1 MNTELKNDPELL
13 TFVKYLI
20 TDNAIGGDFVEI
32 KEYLTNAGLNAISN
46 TYFKSRPAKIAYTSI
61 KLGRTAE
68 SIPPNHLIQ
77 ALGRGKDYFDLKKVR
92 VLYSSLSDSQ
102 REKIAAVI
110 DNVQN
115 SGFQVNLL
123 GDSDVKAVITNVYE
137 REKSPIPERQV
148 EPEPEPQQPP
158 VEEPESPTPTVEQG
172 DIKTGDILDQVANQ
186 GEQAAVSGIINT
198 IQTEVLRILPELVSQ
213 GLGLQQIQTDVAAIA
228 NGRARAAGFTKK
240 LALQLIGN
248 AITEFVKLMFVW
260 YGNKEKEPQEEKD
273 KIPPLIQ
280 VDPTPAPTDPPTDP
294 PIVKPI
300 PKPPVK
306 AVAAPT
312 PTQTDEVR
320 QEPLIVQVQPGPL
333 IIKRAKSSDKFSYQK
348 ETELF
353 TESDRDD
360 LRFIRNYINY
370 DLETRQTFGRFT
382 KSNKDLYKRIAG
394 TNTPIVATPNYVAFN
409 PTVESFGRNFVNDPH
424 QSSTGAF
431 SNDNDLA
438 INTFNNFQV

>member
-20 TDNAIGGDFVEI
+20 TDNAIGGDFVDI
-32 KEYLTNAGLNAISN
+32 KKYLTNAGLNAVSN
-46 TYFKSRPAKIAYTSI
+46 TYFKSKPAKIVHTSI
-61 KLGRTAE
+61 KLGRNPE

-77 ALGRGKDYFDLKKVR
+77 ALVRGKNYFDLKKVR

-102 REKIAAVI
+102 REKIVAVI

-123 GDSDVKAVITNVYE
+123 GDSDIKTVITNVYE
-137 REKSPIPERQV
+137 REKPRLIESE
-148 EPEPEPQQPP
+148 PP
-158 VEEPESPTPTVEQG
+158 VEEPQQPVEDVEPEGEQD

-198 IQTEVLRILPELVSQ
+198 IQTQVLRILPELIAQ
-213 GLGLQQIQTDVAAIA
+213 GVGLQQIQTDVAAIA
-228 NGRARAAGFTKK
+228 NGRARAEGFTKK

-248 AITEFVKLMFVW
+248 AITEFVKIMYVW
-260 YGNKEKEPQEEKD
+260 YGNQEKEKKD

-280 VDPTPAPTDPPTDP
+280 VDDPTPEPTDPPTDP
-294 PIVKPI
+294 PTEK
-300 PKPPVK
+300 PKPPPPQ
-306 AVAAPT
+306 AVEWST

-424 QSSTGAF
+424 QSSTDAF